1 MRAPKPLSLIA
12 YQWLMSLFHTQAP
25 FVLRRRLQ
33 RGKEDPIRFR
43 ERLGRTDIARPSGT
57 LIWLH
62 GVSVGE
68 SLSVLPVI
76 ERLKA
81 ERPDVRFL
89 LTTATTTSAEIL
101 AKRLGDIGDVIHQ
114 YAPIDTPQAV
124 AAFLD
129 HWQPDLAIFIESDLW
144 PNLIGAL
151 QKRGIKHALLSARIT
166 EKTYRG
172 WMRLKEAITYTLS
185 GFDLIMAQ
193 DKESEARLK
202 SLGDPVA
209 RHVAPQANL
218 KTLGAP
224 LADDEAVREALSA
237 QIGAR
242 SVIVAASTHPT
253 EDTYISSA
261 LETVVKAPDKP
272 LLIIVPRHPVRAE
285 DIRLDLEALGFYV
298 AQRTKAEAI
307 TPDTHIYLADT
318 LGELGVFFRLAD
330 VVIMA
335 GSFSTGIGGHNPLEA
350 MRLSKSVIFGPELY
364 NWQAVYDEVRELSA
378 GWQANSRDEL
388 RLIVEQLL
396 SNPQA
401 IETANTLARRLARK
415 DGDTL
420 PMVWRCLEPLLPPA
434 PAQDEAA

>member
-1 MRAPKPLSLIA
+1 
-12 YQWLMSLFHTQAP
+12 
-25 FVLRRRLQ
+25 
-33 RGKEDPIRFR
+33 
-43 ERLGRTDIARPSGT
+43 
-57 LIWLH
+57 
-62 GVSVGE
+62 GE

-172 WMRLKEAITYTLS
+172 WMRLKEAITHTLS

-224 LADDEAVREALSA
+224 LADDIAVRETLSA

-261 LETVVKAPDKP
+261 LETVVKAPDKS
-272 LLIIVPRHPVRAE
+272 LLIIVPRHPVRAD
-285 DIRLDLEALGFYV
+285 DIRLDLEALGFTV

-307 TPDTHIYLADT
+307 TPDTQIYLADT

-350 MRLSKSVIFGPELY
+350 MRLSKAVIFGTELY
-364 NWQAVYDEVRELSA
+364 NWQAVYDEVLELGA
-378 GWQANSRDEL
+378 GWQANTRDEL

-396 SNPQA
+396 ANPQTL
-401 IETANTLARRLARK
+401 ETANTLARRLARK

>member
-1 MRAPKPLSLIA
+1 MRSPKPFSLTA

-25 FVLRRRLQ
+25 FVLRRRLE

-43 ERLGRTDIARPSGT
+43 ERLGRTDTPRPSGT

-76 ERLKA
+76 ERLKM

-89 LTTATTTSAEIL
+89 LTTSTTTSAEIL
-101 AKRLGDIGDVIHQ
+101 AKRLAAVGDITHQ

-166 EKTYRG
+166 EKTYKG

-193 DKESEARLK
+193 DKDSEARLK

-224 LADDEAVREALSA
+224 LEDDATTREALSA

-242 SVIVAASTHPT
+242 QVIVAASTHPT
-253 EDTYISSA
+253 EDAYISSA
-261 LETVVKAPDKP
+261 LEAMVKSADKP
-272 LLIIVPRHPVRAE
+272 LLIIVPRHPIRAE
-285 DIRLDLEALGFYV
+285 DIRLDLEALGFTV
-298 AQRTKAEAI
+298 GQRSKAEGI
-307 TPDTHIYLADT
+307 TPDTQIYLADT

-350 MRLSKSVIFGPELY
+350 MRLSKAVVFGPELY
-364 NWQAVYDEVRELSA
+364 NWQAVYDDVLELGA
-378 GWQANSRDEL
+378 GWKTGSRDEL
-388 RLIVEQLL
+388 SLIVEQLL
-396 SNPQA
+396 ANPQA
-401 IETANTLARRLARK
+401 REAANTLARRLARK

-434 PAQDEAA
+434 PPQDEAA